1 MQEAL
6 ATDRRQQEGERQSQV
21 ALAGATI
28 PHPTC
33 TWPECPGISCDE
45 LWIMR
50 VKQSVWSY
58 QKTQPQGLLEGVAG
72 REKLGRKNEWS
83 AYVMESAVECFQR
96 GSPKNYKRG
105 SFDHLQNTK
114 RRRLKLL
121 PNSQKE
127 PPPIMSVVEPAL
139 LPLPAPTHNGQ
150 ELG

>member
-50 VKQSVWSY
+50 VKTVS
-58 QKTQPQGLLEGVAG
+58 LELPKNPASRTSGRSSRPAAFPEAAEEKGVASLCHG
-72 REKLGRKNEWS
+72 KCS
-83 AYVMESAVECFQR
+83 
-96 GSPKNYKRG
+96 
-105 SFDHLQNTK
+105 
-114 RRRLKLL
+114 
-121 PNSQKE
+121 
-127 PPPIMSVVEPAL
+127 
-139 LPLPAPTHNGQ
+139 
-150 ELG
+150 